1 MCRSKFKLSIL
12 DQSPAAES
20 ESGSDAIAHTIFLV
34 QKAEALG
41 YHRFWVAEHHNSP
54 RHMGSS
60 PEVLISHLL
69 AKTDSIRI
77 GSGGVMLQH
86 YSPYKVAENFNV
98 LASLCPGRVDLGI
111 GRGPG
116 GLPKTT
122 TALQQGNDP
131 GINSFEDKLI
141 QLRQYIHDDIEPE
154 HPLYGI
160 KAKPLP
166 EVPADLFLLGTS
178 LSSAEL
184 AAHIGLPYV
193 FAVFLNNDSE
203 LMNEALKH
211 YSDNYHS
218 NSASTAQPMLAL
230 PIIVAE
236 SETEAAQ
243 YASEIIIVRITLA
256 SGRTFTVFSIEA
268 AEELGR
274 QSNEEFTY
282 EIQPGSVVHGTKDI
296 VRKKINQIRASHPVE
311 EIFAVTAIKSFEKRV
326 RSYELLSEISW
337 D

>member
-1 MCRSKFKLSIL
+1 M

-41 YHRFWVAEHHNSP
+41 YHRFWVAEHHDSP

-69 AKTDSIRI
+69 AKTNSIRI

-122 TALQQGNDP
+122 KALQQGNDP

-160 KAKPLP
+160 KAKPMP

-193 FAVFLNNDSE
+193 FAVFLNSDPS
-203 LMNEALKH
+203 LMNEALKY
-211 YSDNYHS
+211 YSDNYH
-218 NSASTAQPMLAL
+218 NNGYSTAQPMLAL

-296 VRKKINQIRASHPVE
+296 VQQKINRIRASHPVE

>member
-1 MCRSKFKLSIL
+1 M

-41 YHRFWVAEHHNSP
+41 YHRFWVAEHHDSP

-69 AKTDSIRI
+69 AKTNSIRI

-122 TALQQGNDP
+122 KALQQGNDP

-160 KAKPLP
+160 KAKPMP

-193 FAVFLNNDSE
+193 FAVFLNSDSS
-203 LMNEALKH
+203 LMNEALKY
-211 YSDNYHS
+211 YSDNYQ
-218 NSASTAQPMLAL
+218 NNGDSTAQPMLAL

-296 VRKKINQIRASHPVE
+296 VQQKINRIRASHPVE

>member
-1 MCRSKFKLSIL
+1 L

-41 YHRFWVAEHHNSP
+41 YHRFWVAEHHDSP

-69 AKTDSIRI
+69 AKTNSIRI

-122 TALQQGNDP
+122 KALQQGNDP

-160 KAKPLP
+160 KAKPMP

-193 FAVFLNNDSE
+193 FAVFLNSDPS
-203 LMNEALKH
+203 LMNEALKY
-211 YSDNYHS
+211 YSDNYH
-218 NSASTAQPMLAL
+218 NNGYSTAQPMLAL

-296 VRKKINQIRASHPVE
+296 VQQKINRIRASHPVE

>member
-12 DQSPAAES
+12 DQSPAGES
-20 ESGSDAIAHTIFLV
+20 ESGSEAIAHTIFLV

-41 YHRFWVAEHHNSP
+41 YHRFWVAEHHDSP

-69 AKTDSIRI
+69 AKTNSIRI

-122 TALQQGNDP
+122 KALQQGGDP

-141 QLRQYIHDDIEPE
+141 QLRQYIHDDIGPE

-184 AAHIGLPYV
+184 AVDIGLPYV
-193 FAVFLNNDSE
+193 FAVFLNGDSAV
-203 LMNEALKH
+203 MDEALKH
-211 YSDNYHS
+211 YSDNYH
-218 NSASTAQPMLAL
+218 NDIDSTARPMLAL

-256 SGRTFTVFSIEA
+256 SGRTFTVFSIES

-282 EIQPGSVVHGTKDI
+282 EVQHGSVVHGTKDI
-296 VRKKINQIRASHPVE
+296 VQQKINRIRASQPVE

>member
-1 MCRSKFKLSIL
+1 M

-41 YHRFWVAEHHNSP
+41 YHRFWVAEHHDSP

-69 AKTDSIRI
+69 AKTNSIRI

-122 TALQQGNDP
+122 KALQQGNDP

-160 KAKPLP
+160 KAKPMP

-193 FAVFLNNDSE
+193 FAVFLNSDPS
-203 LMNEALKH
+203 LMNEALKY
-211 YSDNYHS
+211 YSDNYH
-218 NSASTAQPMLAL
+218 NNGYSTAQPMLAL

-296 VRKKINQIRASHPVE
+296 VQQKINRIRASHPVE
-311 EIFAVTAIKSFEKRV
+311 EIFAVTAIKNFEKRV

>member
-1 MCRSKFKLSIL
+1 
-12 DQSPAAES
+12 
-20 ESGSDAIAHTIFLV
+20 
-34 QKAEALG
+34 
-41 YHRFWVAEHHNSP
+41 
-54 RHMGSS
+54 MGSS

-69 AKTDSIRI
+69 AKTNSIRI

-122 TALQQGNDP
+122 KALQQGDDP
-131 GINSFEDKLI
+131 GINSFEDKLTE
-141 QLRQYIHDDIEPE
+141 LRQFINDDIGIEN
-154 HPLYGI
+154 PLHGI

-166 EVPADLFLLGTS
+166 EIPADVFLLGTT

-184 AAHIGLPYV
+184 AVHMGLPYV
-193 FAVFLNNDSE
+193 FAVFLNSDSSI
-203 LMNEALKH
+203 MNEALRY
-211 YSDNYHS
+211 YSGNYPTIN
-218 NSASTAQPMLAL
+218 NSGAQPMLAL

-236 SETEAAQ
+236 SEAEAAE

-256 SGRTFTVFSIEA
+256 SGRTFTVFSVEA

-274 QSNEEFTY
+274 QSQEEFTY
-282 EIQPGSVVHGTKDI
+282 DIQPGSVIHGTKDI
-296 VRKKINQIRASHPVE
+296 VQEKINSLRESHPVK
-311 EIFAVTAIKSFEKRV
+311 EIFAVTAIKNFEKRV

>member
-41 YHRFWVAEHHNSP
+41 YHRFWVAEHHDSP

-69 AKTDSIRI
+69 AKTNSIRI

-122 TALQQGNDP
+122 KALQQGNDP

-160 KAKPLP
+160 KAKPMP

-193 FAVFLNNDSE
+193 FAVFLNSDPS
-203 LMNEALKH
+203 LMNEALKY
-211 YSDNYHS
+211 YSDNYH
-218 NSASTAQPMLAL
+218 NNGYSTAQPMLAL

-296 VRKKINQIRASHPVE
+296 VQQKINRIRASHPVE